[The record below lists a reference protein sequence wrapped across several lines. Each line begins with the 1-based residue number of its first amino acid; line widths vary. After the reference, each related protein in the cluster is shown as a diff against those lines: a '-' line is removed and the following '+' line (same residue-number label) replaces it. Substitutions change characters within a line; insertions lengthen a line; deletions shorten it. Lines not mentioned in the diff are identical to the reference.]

1 MHLDLQFPIASI
13 AVLSYNTGTLLLVR
27 LLLIARLSHLSLL
40 AKQGLAQRP
49 GSAALSAAL
58 ATAQDCASVE
68 QLLLLDSDEDVFRI
82 RCD

>member
-1 MHLDLQFPIASI
+1 MARAL
-13 AVLSYNTGTLLLVR
+13 LLLVR

-58 ATAQDCASVE
+58 ATVLATALATALVE
-68 QLLLLDSDEDVFRI
+68 KGKGGGTAGEKRESANARWARLLST
-82 RCD
+82 